1 MHRPN
6 ESLKLEL
13 MIPQLNKDIHC
24 IHVQVFHYKRS
35 IEDGEIGIKY
45 SDK

>member
-1 MHRPN
+1 MHGPN

-24 IHVQVFHYKRS
+24 IHVPSFSLQK
-35 IEDGEIGIKY
+35 IN
-45 SDK
+45 